1 MELHAYTRT
10 ISELL
15 SVNRKYVVP
24 RFQREYSWVKEQ
36 INELWYDVISNVKI
50 EQDFTYTNNE
60 YFIGSLVLVGDET
73 GREMQIVDG
82 QQRLTTLTIFL
93 SVLCEC
99 FKSNNQA
106 DLAEALFENY
116 IEGRDDDGK
125 KFFKLINETPKPFF
139 QKNIQHIN
147 KTDEAPETQEEK
159 NLLSA
164 YKEISSLASREKLG
178 KHFSL
183 DIQSDE
189 QYASLL
195 KAIRDQVLRFL
206 KIIFITVN
214 DEDEAYTIFETLN
227 ARGMNLSFV
236 DLIKNKLFKALN
248 DPHPND
254 DAKDNWKAI
263 RSILMQRNG
272 VGTIET
278 FMRHWWVSKYAYVS
292 NENLYK
298 SFIGKWRKGEIDPA
312 ALINELKQDAEL
324 YVCLSSPVEGDFP
337 QMEDKPI
344 FHSLNAIRLFGIT
357 QCRPF
362 LLALLKAKR
371 QGKLRHRDLIKAL
384 QVVENFH
391 FVFNA
396 VCSLRPSGIEGAY
409 SKAAR
414 LINSPDSTKVSNG
427 TTIEQLC
434 SLLSNRKPEIT
445 VFIENF
451 RNIVF
456 TDDNSKQKRL
466 VQYIITKFE
475 VRRQNGGEYR
485 PSAISLEHVLSQ
497 SSGDDKEIGM
507 VGNIIPL
514 SKELNEQAGNK
525 PLLEKVAIYEK
536 SEFKMVK
543 EFLDEL
549 KNVHGGHWDE
559 HAILYNTDRL
569 ADEAYTTI
577 WDH

>member
-36 INELWYDVISNVKI
+36 INELWYDVISNIKL
-50 EQDFTYTNNE
+50 ENDFTYSNNE

-73 GREMQIVDG
+73 GREMQMVDG

-93 SVLCEC
+93 SVLCEA
-99 FKSNNQA
+99 FKLNNQS
-106 DLAEALFENY
+106 DLASALFENY

-139 QKNIQHIN
+139 QKNIQHLN
-147 KTDEAPETQEEK
+147 KADDAPQTQEER

-164 YKEISSLASREKLG
+164 YKEITSLASKEKLG
-178 KHFSL
+178 KYFSVEINTE
-183 DIQSDE
+183 DNYS
-189 QYASLL
+189 SVL
-195 KAIRDQVLRFL
+195 KAIRDQILRFL

-214 DEDEAYTIFETLN
+214 EEDEAYTIFETLN

-248 DPHPND
+248 NPHPND

-263 RSILMQRNG
+263 RTTLMQRNG
-272 VGTIET
+272 VGTFEN

-298 SFIGKWRKGEIDPA
+298 SFIGKWRKGEINPVTF
-312 ALINELKQDAEL
+312 IEELKQDAEL
-324 YVCLSSPVEGDFP
+324 YVRLSSPLESDYP
-337 QMEDKPI
+337 QMEDKQI

-362 LLALLKAKR
+362 LLALLKAKQQRRLR
-371 QGKLRHRDLIKAL
+371 QCDLLKA
-384 QVVENFH
+384 VKYIENFH

-396 VCSLRPSGIEGAY
+396 ICSLRPSGIEGAY

-414 LINSPDSTKVSNG
+414 AINSPNATKVTNG

-434 SLLSNRKPEIT
+434 LLLSNRKPEIS
-445 VFIENF
+445 VFTENF
-451 RNIVF
+451 RDILF

-466 VQYIITKFE
+466 VQYIINKFE
-475 VRRQNGGEYR
+475 MARHNGDEYR
-485 PSAISLEHVLSQ
+485 PNSISLEHIMPQ
-497 SSGDDKEIGM
+497 SAGNDKEIGM
-507 VGNIIPL
+507 IGNIIPL

-525 PLLEKVAIYEK
+525 SLAQKLSIYSQ
-536 SEFKMVK
+536 SEFRLTE
-543 EFLDEL
+543 EFISEL
-549 KNVHGGHWDE
+549 ETIYHNEWNLQSIIQK
-559 HAILYNTDRL
+559 TDRM
-569 ADEAYTTI
+569 AGEAYMNI
-577 WDH
+577 WSH

>member
-116 IEGRDDDGK
+116 IEGRDDDGR

-183 DIQSDE
+183 DIKNDE

-236 DLIKNKLFKALN
+236 DLIKNKLFKALS

-298 SFIGKWRKGEIDPA
+298 SFIGKWRKGDIDPTA
-312 ALINELKQDAEL
+312 FITELKQDAEL
-324 YVCLSSPVEGDFP
+324 YVKLSSPVEGDFP

-371 QGKLRHRDLIKAL
+371 QGKLRHRDLINAL

-414 LINSPDSTKVSNG
+414 LINSPDATKATNG
-427 TTIEQLC
+427 ATIEQLC
-434 SLLSNRKPEIT
+434 TLLRNRKPEST
-445 VFIENF
+445 VFNESF
-451 RNIVF
+451 RDIVF
-456 TDDNSKQKRL
+456 TDDNPKQKKL
-466 VQYIITKFE
+466 VQYIISKFE
-475 VRRQNGGEYR
+475 MRRHNGGEYR
-485 PSAISLEHVLSQ
+485 PNSISLEHVLPQ
-497 SSGDDKEIGM
+497 SSGDNKEIGM
-507 VGNIIPL
+507 IGNIIPL

-525 PLLEKVAIYEK
+525 PLSEKIAIYER
-536 SEFKMVK
+536 SEFRMVE
-543 EFLDEL
+543 EFLNEL
-549 KNVHGGHWDE
+549 RNRCGGLWDE
-559 HAILYNTDRL
+559 SAIINNTDRL
-569 ADEAYTTI
+569 ADEAYRTI

>member
-36 INELWYDVISNVKI
+36 INELWYDVISNIKVD
-50 EQDFTYTNNE
+50 QDFNYTNNE

-82 QQRLTTLTIFL
+82 QQRLTTLTICL

-147 KTDEAPETQEEK
+147 KADDVPQTQEEK
-159 NLLSA
+159 NLLAA
-164 YKEISSLASREKLG
+164 YKEISVLASKEKLE
-178 KHFSL
+178 KYFSL
-183 DIQSDE
+183 QIKSNE
-189 QYASLL
+189 EYSNLL

-263 RSILMQRNG
+263 RAILMQRNG

-298 SFIGKWRKGEIDPA
+298 SFISRWRKGDIDPA
-312 ALINELKQDAEL
+312 VFINELKQDAEL
-324 YVCLSSPVEGDFP
+324 YVCLSSPIEADFP

-344 FHSLNAIRLFGIT
+344 FHSLNAIKLFGIT

-362 LLALLKAKR
+362 LLALLKAKQQR
-371 QGKLRHRDLIKAL
+371 KLRQKDLLKAL
-384 QVVENFH
+384 RVVENFH

-414 LINSPDSTKVSNG
+414 LINSPGATKVSNG
-427 TTIEQLC
+427 TTIDQLC
-434 SLLSNRKPEIT
+434 ALLSNRKPEAT

-451 RNIVF
+451 RDIVF
-456 TDDNSKQKRL
+456 TDENTKQKRL
-466 VQYIITKFE
+466 VQYIINKFE
-475 VRRQNGGEYR
+475 MKRHNGNEYR
-485 PSAISLEHVLSQ
+485 PNSLSLEHVLPQ
-497 SSGDDKEIGM
+497 SSGEQKEIGM
-507 VGNIIPL
+507 IGNIIPL
-514 SKELNEQAGNK
+514 SKELNELAGDK
-525 PLLEKVAIYEK
+525 PLDEKVAIYEQ
-536 SEFKMVK
+536 SEFKLTE
-543 EFLDEL
+543 EFVCEL
-549 KNVHGGHWDE
+549 RDVYNGHWDAQ
-559 HAILYNTDRL
+559 AITFKTDRL
-569 ADEAYTTI
+569 AGEAYMTI
-577 WDH
+577 WNH

>member
-36 INELWYDVISNVKI
+36 INELWYDVISNIKL
-50 EQDFTYTNNE
+50 ESDFTYSNNE

-93 SVLCEC
+93 SVLCEA
-99 FKSNNQA
+99 FKSNNQS
-106 DLAEALFENY
+106 DLASALFENY

-147 KTDEAPETQEEK
+147 KADDIPQTQEER

-164 YKEISSLASREKLG
+164 YKEITSLASKEKLE
-178 KHFSL
+178 KYFSVEINTE
-183 DIQSDE
+183 DNYS
-189 QYASLL
+189 SVL
-195 KAIRDQVLRFL
+195 KAIRDQILRFL

-214 DEDEAYTIFETLN
+214 EEDEAYTIFETLN

-263 RSILMQRNG
+263 RTTLMQRNG
-272 VGTIET
+272 VGTFENY
-278 FMRHWWVSKYAYVS
+278 MRHWWVSKYAYVS

-298 SFIGKWRKGEIDPA
+298 SFIGKWRKGEINPA
-312 ALINELKQDAEL
+312 TFIDELKQDAEL
-324 YVCLSSPVEGDFP
+324 YVRLSSPLESDYP
-337 QMEDKPI
+337 QMEDKQL

-362 LLALLKAKR
+362 LLALLKAKQQKRLR
-371 QGKLRHRDLIKAL
+371 QCDLLKA
-384 QVVENFH
+384 VKYIENFH

-414 LINSPDSTKVSNG
+414 SINSPNATKATNG
-427 TTIEQLC
+427 TTIDQLC
-434 SLLSNRKPEIT
+434 MLLSNRKPEIS
-445 VFIENF
+445 VFTEHF
-451 RNIVF
+451 RDILF

-466 VQYIITKFE
+466 VQYIINKFE
-475 VRRQNGGEYR
+475 MARHNG
-485 PSAISLEHVLSQ
+485 
-497 SSGDDKEIGM
+497 
-507 VGNIIPL
+507 
-514 SKELNEQAGNK
+514 
-525 PLLEKVAIYEK
+525 
-536 SEFKMVK
+536 
-543 EFLDEL
+543 
-549 KNVHGGHWDE
+549 
-559 HAILYNTDRL
+559 
-569 ADEAYTTI
+569 
-577 WDH
+577 